1 MNTEIFIERAN
12 KKHNG
17 KYNYSLSVFQDADIK
32 ICIICPE
39 HGKFW
44 QMPYSHLNGQGCPK
58 CAGRQLTREDIIK
71 KFKEKHGDRYDYSM
85 FEYHRMK
92 DKSTIICKLHGEFQ
106 QSPQKHLSGQGC
118 PICGNIA
125 KNQNRAISKE
135 KFIERANK
143 VHNGKYDY
151 SNVHFVNLHDK
162 VEIICPIHGTF
173 TQVAYDHLDGHG
185 CNECAI
191 EQHKLT
197 LSDFIKRSNEIHGN
211 KYDYSKVNIDGTNSE
226 VIIICPKHGE
236 FVQNVG
242 THLKGCGCPKCGRII
257 SKNEQEIYEYVCNL
271 VGKENVVDR
280 CRTILS
286 NNKELDIY
294 IPSKKIAIEYNGVLW
309 HCEKYGK
316 DRYYHLEKL
325 NECNERGIRLI
336 QIFEDEYIDK
346 KEIVLS
352 KIRHLLGVDGNKTKI
367 YARKCN
373 VRKVSKET
381 AKEFLDSNHIQG
393 YVNAKLHLG
402 CFYNDKIVG
411 VMSFKKVKNEW
422 ELIRFATDN
431 NYICCGIGGKLFK
444 YFVDGFKPQVVK
456 TFADRRWTIDLD
468 NNLYTKI
475 GFKYDGLLKPEYR
488 YIRKGSYK
496 REHKF
501 NYRKSI
507 LHKRYGFPMNLTE
520 SEMCAK
526 IGVHKI
532 WDCGLI
538 RYKFDGAHS

>member
-1 MNTEIFIERAN
+1 MNTKIFIERAN

-17 KYNYSLSVFQDADIK
+17 KYDYSLSEFKDVDTK

-44 QMPYSHLNGQGCPK
+44 KLPYPHINGQGCPK
-58 CAGRQLTREDIIK
+58 CAGRKLTRDDIIE
-71 KFKEKHGDRYDYSM
+71 KFREKHGDKYDYSK

-92 DKSTIICKLHGEFQ
+92 DKSTIICKLHGEFR
-106 QSPQKHLSGQGC
+106 QSAEKHILGRGC

-125 KNQNRAISKE
+125 KNKNRTITKE
-135 KFIERANK
+135 KFIERANIA
-143 VHNGKYDY
+143 HSGKYDY

-162 VEIICPIHGTF
+162 IEIICPIHGKFEQCVQT
-173 TQVAYDHLDGHG
+173 HLNGHG
-185 CNECAI
+185 CPQCAI
-191 EQHKLT
+191 DDTKLT
-197 LSDFIKRSNEIHGN
+197 KDEFVKRASEIHNN
-211 KYDYSKVNIDGTNSE
+211 KYNYEMAQVNGYKQTVE
-226 VIIICPKHGE
+226 IICPQHGGFRQTIE
-236 FVQNVG
+236 S
-242 THLKGCGCPKCGRII
+242 HLKGCGCPKCGRII

-309 HCEKYGK
+309 HSEKYGK

-411 VMSFKKVKNEW
+411 VMSFKKIKDEW
-422 ELIRFATDN
+422 ELVRFATDN
-431 NYICCGIGGKLFK
+431 DYVCCGMGGKLFK

-468 NNLYTKI
+468 DNLYTKI

-488 YIRKGSYK
+488 YIRNGSYK

-501 NYRKSI
+501 NFRKK
-507 LHKRYGFPMNLTE
+507 LMHKRYGLDLALTE
-520 SEMCAK
+520 SQMCAK
-526 IGVHKI
+526 LGLYKI

-538 RYKFDGAHS
+538 KYVWAK